1 MGPRP
6 VSSHAPAWSACYE
19 TPTMDL
25 TSLIATARDAGASDL
40 HLEAGLPPSARIR
53 GRLQAMGAPVA
64 ARELLAAAREVVGEE
79 RWPEFLERRSA
90 DVARNLGGVRCRVN
104 ALCTARGV
112 GLAIRFLPT
121 TQATLER
128 LNLRADLARLV
139 EPHHGLVIVSGP
151 TGSGKSSTL
160 AALVQEVNVREARHV
175 VTLEAPIEYT
185 LVPRQSFIRQREVG
199 RDTPSFEQGL
209 YDAMREDPDVLVVGE
224 LRDAETM
231 RLTLA
236 AAETGHLVLT
246 TVHSSSTAEALQRIV
261 GAFPAEI
268 QGGIATQ
275 LADCLVGVVCQRLRW
290 FPERNLRAPECEVL
304 MGSQPVKAMVRQ
316 GQFFKLPTALETGA
330 ADGCWTFARYREWLE
345 RRTDWYVP
353 GPEPVVR
360 EPREGEGRELVER
373 ARPIRTAGRR
383 APPASEQ
390 VVSEPRDGVLEI
402 PSSEEDLS
410 RILDELERRGE

>member
-1 MGPRP
+1 
-6 VSSHAPAWSACYE
+6 
-19 TPTMDL
+19 MDL
-25 TSLIATARDAGASDL
+25 SALIATAREAGASDL

-64 ARELLAAAREVVGEE
+64 ARELLAAAREVVGED

-330 ADGCWTFARYREWLE
+330 AEGCWTFARYREWLE

-373 ARPIRTAGRR
+373 GRPTRTAGRR